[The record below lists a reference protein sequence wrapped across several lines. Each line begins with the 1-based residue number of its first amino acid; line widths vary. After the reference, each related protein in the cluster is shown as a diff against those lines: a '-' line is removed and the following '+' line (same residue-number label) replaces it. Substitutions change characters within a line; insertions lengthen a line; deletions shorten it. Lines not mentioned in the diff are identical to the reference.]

1 MMRLRHK
8 LLIQAFRLS
17 DQVSLWV
24 ALFVSVALFGGR
36 RGQAFLRDFATD
48 YHPMTDFIGVGLV
61 ALIWWVIFA
70 LIIQYDANRFT
81 SFGTAV
87 ADALRATTLCSFQVL
102 MFAEVFDVN
111 MITGRVVA
119 GHWLLASA
127 LIILCR
133 GVLRL
138 LLTLLRKSGYNRR
151 NVVFVGANP
160 RSFKL
165 AASIEVKLELGYH
178 IQGFVLTE
186 REKASEEVT
195 DPRWPVVC
203 GLADFR
209 LYLETGVVDEVMVC
223 LPVEEYI
230 REIFQIFGL
239 CRDQGLVVRVVPD
252 LADLRVLER
261 AEVEEF
267 DGEQLVTFFRE
278 NLLGQLLA
286 KRILDVSVSGVL
298 LILLSPLL
306 LAVALGV
313 KLTSPGP
320 VLFSQ
325 ERVGMNKRKFQLF
338 KFRSMVVNAEELK
351 ASLAS
356 KNEMSG
362 PAFKIKND
370 PRVTKVGRILRKTS
384 IDELPQLWNVL
395 KGEMSLVG
403 PRPPL
408 PKEVEKYEWLDRR
421 RLSIKPGITCLWQV
435 GGRSNLS
442 FKEWMEL
449 DKAYCDHWSFWLD
462 LKILLKTIP
471 VVLLGK
477 GAS

>member
-1 MMRLRHK
+1 
-8 LLIQAFRLS
+8 
-17 DQVSLWV
+17 
-24 ALFVSVALFGGR
+24 
-36 RGQAFLRDFATD
+36 
-48 YHPMTDFIGVGLV
+48 
-61 ALIWWVIFA
+61 
-70 LIIQYDANRFT
+70 
-81 SFGTAV
+81 
-87 ADALRATTLCSFQVL
+87 
-102 MFAEVFDVN
+102 
-111 MITGRVVA
+111 
-119 GHWLLASA
+119 
-127 LIILCR
+127 
-133 GVLRL
+133 
-138 LLTLLRKSGYNRR
+138 
-151 NVVFVGANP
+151 
-160 RSFKL
+160 
-165 AASIEVKLELGYH
+165 
-178 IQGFVLTE
+178 
-186 REKASEEVT
+186 
-195 DPRWPVVC
+195 
-203 GLADFR
+203 
-209 LYLETGVVDEVMVC
+209 MVC

-252 LADLRVLER
+252 LADVRVLER
-261 AEVEEF
+261 AQVEEF

-286 KRILDVSVSGVL
+286 KRILDVLVSGVL

-370 PRVTKVGRILRKTS
+370 PRTTKVGRILRKTS

-435 GGRSNLS
+435 GGRNNLS
-442 FKEWMEL
+442 FEEWMAL
-449 DKAYCDHWSFWLD
+449 DKVYCDHWSFWLD